1 MTRVGTFA
9 GAIQH
14 PPGERTIRPQTFPD
28 AVSTPPAADSIR
40 PGAFLSPGAGAPF
53 RCDVPPRSQLPALRG
68 RAFYLVVD
76 RSQPGSDA
84 IHESAELHPVGCGL
98 GDASVP
104 HAHNM
109 RSTDAQGLT
118 QCLQERG
125 NGYDRGA

>member
-1 MTRVGTFA
+1 MTELARVGTIA
-9 GAIQH
+9 DKQNY
-14 PPGERTIRPQTFPD
+14 FPD
-28 AVSTPPAADSIR
+28 AVPTLPRYSDSIS
-40 PGAFLSPGAGAPF
+40 PGAFLSHGAGAPF
-53 RCDVPPRSQLPALRG
+53 RCVVPPRSQLPALCG

-76 RSQPGSDA
+76 RGQPGSDA
-84 IHESAELHPVGCGL
+84 IHESAELHPAGFGL
-98 GDASVP
+98 VNASVP